1 MITLRKDVMDVCVWK
16 VSQGPTEQRSQQSWE
31 WFPLLPCSDVFSLL
45 SDFKGM
51 KASQMTFLQQNER
64 VCISARKLCN

>member
-31 WFPLLPCSDVFSLL
+31 WLPLLPCSDVFSLL

-51 KASQMTFLQQNER
+51 KAS
-64 VCISARKLCN
+64 